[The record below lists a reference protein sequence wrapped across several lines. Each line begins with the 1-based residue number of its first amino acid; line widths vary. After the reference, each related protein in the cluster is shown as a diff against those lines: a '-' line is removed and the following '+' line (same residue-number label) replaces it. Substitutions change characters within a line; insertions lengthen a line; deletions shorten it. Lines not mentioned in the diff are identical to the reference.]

1 MTKFAI
7 QDAFNQEFGRRSL
20 GFWQPEEVKK
30 LIDRLREELLWMALV
45 LSFVVNWFF
54 SIRFAV

>member
-1 MTKFAI
+1 MLLSKSLTGVCL
-7 QDAFNQEFGRRSL
+7 DFGT
-20 GFWQPEEVKK
+20 PEEVKK

-54 SIRFAV
+54 GIRFDV